1 MNTRKTYLELEPGD
15 IFLVGVSEPMYVFTV
30 LETTTTGYIISE
42 EGSVFKPS
50 GFEDV
55 YNRYQLR
62 ILNSD
67 EEAIDAFL
75 KEKNK
80 ERLIQILIRDID
92 YSSVPMELLSE
103 VSGKLEKYSRGLNN
117 D

>member
-1 MNTRKTYLELEPGD
+1 MNIRKTYLELEPGD
-15 IFLVGVSEPMYVFTV
+15 IFLVGMSKPMYVFTV

-42 EGSVFKPS
+42 EGAIFRPS
-50 GFEDV
+50 GFEDI
-55 YNRYQLR
+55 YNSYQLR
-62 ILNSD
+62 IINSD

-80 ERLIQILIRDID
+80 ERLTQVLTKDID
-92 YSSVPMELLSE
+92 YSAVPMELLSE
-103 VSGKLEKYSRGLNN
+103 VNNKLEKYSRRLNN